1 MPDPRLEKLADLLV
15 NYSLEVKAGDLM
27 RLRGS
32 SIGEPLAVEV
42 FRAAVKLG
50 AHPFFMM
57 TPAEATEIYL
67 RDAPEEALDY
77 LSPLEL
83 LSVEHIDV
91 DFSIFGDYNS
101 YSLAG
106 VDPARLARFQKVR
119 GSLFHRYLERSD
131 AGELRWC
138 GAQYPSQSAAQD
150 AKMSLRDYENFVY
163 GAMLLDKPDPV
174 AAWRE
179 VAALQKG
186 YCDYLQSKQQV
197 RIVAEDTDLT
207 IGVGGRTWIS
217 ADGKRNM
224 PDGEVFTGP
233 VENSANGH
241 IRYSFPTIYN
251 GRGAEDVQ
259 LWFEDGVVVRWE
271 AREGR
276 ELLDEL
282 FAMDDG
288 ARRLG
293 ELAIGTNYG
302 VPTFTKN
309 ILFDEKIGGTCHLA
323 VGASYPSTG
332 GINESAL
339 HWDMVCDL
347 RSGGALY
354 ADGELFHE
362 NGQWKI

>member
-1 MPDPRLEKLADLLV
+1 M
-15 NYSLEVKAGDLM
+15 
-27 RLRGS
+27 
-32 SIGEPLAVEV
+32 AV
-42 FRAAVKLG
+42 FQAAVKIG
-50 AHPFFMM
+50 AHPYFAML
-57 TPAEATEIYL
+57 PEEALEIQL
-67 RDAPEEALDY
+67 RDAPEAALDY
-77 LSPLEL
+77 ISPIDQFAIENL
-83 LSVEHIDV
+83 DV

-101 YSLAG
+101 YSLSG
-106 VDPARLARFQKVR
+106 IDPKRVARAQKAR
-119 GSLFHRYLERSD
+119 GPLMHRYMERAD
-131 AGELRWC
+131 QDKLRWC
-138 GAQYPSQSAAQD
+138 GAQFPSQSSAQD
-150 AKMSLRDYENFVY
+150 ARMSLHDYAEFVY
-163 GAMLLDKPDPV
+163 KATLIDQPDPV

-179 VAALQKG
+179 VAAKQKG
-186 YCDYLQSKQQV
+186 YCEFLESKHEF

-207 IGVGGRTWIS
+207 IGIAGRTWIS

-233 VENSANGH
+233 VENSAKGH

-251 GRGAEDVQ
+251 GRGAEDVR
-259 LWFEDGVVVRWE
+259 LWFENGEVVRWE

-282 FAMDDG
+282 FAMDVG

-293 ELAIGTNYG
+293 ELAVGTNYG

-323 VGASYPSTG
+323 VGASYPATG
-332 GINESAL
+332 GVNESAL

-347 RSGGALY
+347 RNGGALY